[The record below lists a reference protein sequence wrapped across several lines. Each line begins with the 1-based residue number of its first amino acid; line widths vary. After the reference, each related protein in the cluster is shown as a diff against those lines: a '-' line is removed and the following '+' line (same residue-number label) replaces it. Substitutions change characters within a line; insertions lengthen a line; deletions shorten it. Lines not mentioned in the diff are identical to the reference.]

1 MVHGSYFRMGRVRI
15 KGLHRQFSPL
25 VLWLIVAGTEMTRQ
39 VSTPNPCHWGRR
51 SCGFLSL
58 SASEEDVDIGEEGE
72 LSETSKGTGRH
83 DHVA

>member
-1 MVHGSYFRMGRVRI
+1 MGKVKI
-15 KGLHRQFSPL
+15 KGQHRQFRPL

-39 VSTPNPCHWGRR
+39 VSTPNPCYRGRR

-58 SASEEDVDIGEEGE
+58 SASEEDVIDIGEEEGE

-83 DHVA
+83 DRVA